1 MQRDIKYY
9 DVNIYIIYDSIMLVK
24 NKTCIFNRYKV
35 SSLPL
40 VKYSYILSL
49 DTSRHGR
56 TESL

>member
-1 MQRDIKYY
+1 
-9 DVNIYIIYDSIMLVK
+9 MLVK